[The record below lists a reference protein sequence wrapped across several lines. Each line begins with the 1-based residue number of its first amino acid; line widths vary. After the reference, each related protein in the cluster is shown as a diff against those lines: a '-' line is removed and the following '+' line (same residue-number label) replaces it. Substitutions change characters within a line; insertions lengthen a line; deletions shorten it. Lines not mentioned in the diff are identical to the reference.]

1 MKSSAATINCAYLL
15 GGTVP
20 HFDQTYRDLN
30 PRAEF
35 QEFMRRNVTT
45 AYDFASILQHSTSFV
60 GKRLKPKV
68 HFACAAATWRQESAV
83 AIASGEDI
91 GILCATLDLISMRK
105 NPILIVTHGSYFG
118 SRYWAY
124 MARVLRTQKHVHW
137 ACLSTSLAEC
147 MINEH
152 GFSPGQ
158 VHSCGYGVDTDFFS
172 PQIIDDSYPMI
183 LAAGTANRDY
193 KTLVSAVHGLD
204 VEVRIAADSA
214 WYPVETNVQGLELP
228 TNIILKSAGNYL
240 GLRELYAACRF
251 VVVPMLPARF
261 ACGYAVI
268 AEAMAMGK
276 AVIATRTQVVS
287 DFIRDGENG
296 FLVEVGD
303 VSGLRERIEWML
315 NNPMIATTMGQQA
328 RKDIEEHW
336 SLPAYCQRLESAL
349 TATSSQ
355 FTSGGN
361 PESSRF
367 NATSKSFL
375 NASTT

>member
-1 MKSSAATINCAYLL
+1 
-15 GGTVP
+15 
-20 HFDQTYRDLN
+20 
-30 PRAEF
+30 
-35 QEFMRRNVTT
+35 
-45 AYDFASILQHSTSFV
+45 
-60 GKRLKPKV
+60 
-68 HFACAAATWRQESAV
+68 
-83 AIASGEDI
+83 
-91 GILCATLDLISMRK
+91 
-105 NPILIVTHGSYFG
+105 
-118 SRYWAY
+118 
-124 MARVLRTQKHVHW
+124 
-137 ACLSTSLAEC
+137 
-147 MINEH
+147 
-152 GFSPGQ
+152 
-158 VHSCGYGVDTDFFS
+158 
-172 PQIIDDSYPMI
+172 
-183 LAAGTANRDY
+183 
-193 KTLVSAVHGLD
+193 
-204 VEVRIAADSA
+204 
-214 WYPVETNVQGLELP
+214 
-228 TNIILKSAGNYL
+228 
-240 GLRELYAACRF
+240 
-251 VVVPMLPARF
+251 MLPARF

-315 NNPMIATTMGQQA
+315 NNPMIAKTMGQQA

-375 NASTT
+375 DASAT